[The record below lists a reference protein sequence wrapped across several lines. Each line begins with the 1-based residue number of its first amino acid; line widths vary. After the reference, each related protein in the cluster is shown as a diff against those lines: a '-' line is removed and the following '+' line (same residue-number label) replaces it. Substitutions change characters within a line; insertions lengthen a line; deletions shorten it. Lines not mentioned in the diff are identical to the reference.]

1 MYNIRYQGCCTAN
14 KSSSPQL
21 QPISVKCLLLQQ
33 VIGYDMDYTCVNYS
47 VEAWEG
53 RAYSYGMQV
62 RAPGCLTQTP
72 VQLLVGLAPFACLT
86 MKTLAELHICTPS
99 RMPVCLARMHVCRC
113 LYLSI
118 VAAYVK
124 LCVVSDSGCG
134 RRGARWRG
142 CTLTQ
147 SWSHAA

>member
-1 MYNIRYQGCCTAN
+1 MYNIRYQGCSTAN

-21 QPISVKCLLLQQ
+21 QPISLKCLLLPQ

-72 VQLLVGLAPFACLT
+72 VQPLAGLAPFACLSV
-86 MKTLAELHICTPS
+86 KTFAEG
-99 RMPVCLARMHVCRC
+99 VFARPHAC
-113 LYLSI
+113 LYVSCPRAHLPSLVSI
-118 VAAYVK
+118 HCFERV
-124 LCVVSDSGCG
+124 
-134 RRGARWRG
+134 
-142 CTLTQ
+142 
-147 SWSHAA
+147 